1 MKEIDIVNYLISLDP
16 ELKDTYELY
25 HNIRYSIESKNIDRF
40 TELITHTSNKIS
52 NYMQTSVKTLN
63 KYKEYVSNTFNHTYT
78 NGVLEGLID
87 KIKVIKRIAFGF
99 RNFFHF
105 RSRILIT
112 LNLARLKA

>member
-1 MKEIDIVNYLISLDP
+1 MREIDIVNYLIALDP
-16 ELKDTYELY
+16 ELKNTYELY
-25 HNIRYSIESKNIDRF
+25 HNIRYAIESKNIDLF
-40 TELITHTSNKIS
+40 NELITHTSDKIS
-52 NYMQTSVKTLN
+52 NYMKTSIKTLN
-63 KYKEYVSNTFNHTYT
+63 KYKDYVSNTFNYTYT
-78 NGVLEGLID
+78 NGVLEGLIN